1 MPSAAASHPSS
12 TAELTALLH
21 SLQHALQTNPS
32 TAQKDLSTAKL
43 ALLHSNAL
51 IPSPQTPTH
60 TLQTARSIL
69 ETGALISIRLKDP
82 PAFVRYWS
90 QLQPFY
96 DYATADYSPSKD
108 RSKITGLYLLLLLSQ
123 GDYAAFHTV
132 LEGLVAAEGEGSG
145 SGNPNVVEN
154 DPFIRYPVELERSL
168 MEGSYD
174 QVWKGTMGEGV
185 PGEEFAL
192 FSQVSSPVT
201 IPCLCLLCHAPTAPR
216 HPRQPQTPH
225 AERST
230 LPFPLSKPPFTH
242 LTPQL
247 TPPPPRISSTQ
258 SAARSPHARNLP
270 THPSPSPAPRTSSSS
285 TPKALSSSLRA
296 KTAGASRTHASISPV
311 WMRLLVRAKRVAAM
325 WAPIRRRFRIW
336 SAMRG
341 SWR

>member
-1 MPSAAASHPSS
+1 MASR
-12 TAELTALLH
+12 
-21 SLQHALQTNPS
+21 
-32 TAQKDLSTAKL
+32 DLSTAKI

-51 IPSPQTPTH
+51 IPSPKTPTR

-69 ETGALISIRLKDP
+69 ETGALISIHLKDP

-96 DYATADYSPSKD
+96 DYAVEDYSPSKD

-192 FSQVSSPVT
+192 FSQVRHHCSTHPF
-201 IPCLCLLCHAPTAPR
+201 LLQSGAHCHFEYLWLR
-216 HPRQPQTPH
+216 F
-225 AERST
+225 SL
-230 LPFPLSKPPFTH
+230 LPFLKYPIPL
-242 LTPQL
+242 
-247 TPPPPRISSTQ
+247 
-258 SAARSPHARNLP
+258 
-270 THPSPSPAPRTSSSS
+270 PAC
-285 TPKALSSSLRA
+285 
-296 KTAGASRTHASISPV
+296 
-311 WMRLLVRAKRVAAM
+311 
-325 WAPIRRRFRIW
+325 
-336 SAMRG
+336 
-341 SWR
+341 